1 MAMSSAATTGIGMK
15 RLSLETDGRNNMG
28 NTGRG
33 KRSVFRGNRKL
44 IIKPFKAQPKV
55 PEGFEDEMWLK
66 LKAAIIAVNSQQP
79 ISTSREELYRAVE
92 DLCVNRCGAKLYTR
106 LQEECDVHIAVLVK
120 SLVRLEYDTEA
131 YLERVDEMWQRFCDN
146 QLSIRNIFL
155 CLDRQYV
162 LQNPAL
168 PSLWDMGLYL
178 LRKHL
183 DSVSAVQERIFS
195 GLLCMIERERKGETT
210 DRGTLR
216 SLVRLLQ
223 SVGLYKSPFEE
234 RLIEETENF
243 YGAEGIRYM
252 EQADIPQFLVHVE
265 ERLSEEVDRANALLA
280 RSTRKTLTCAVE
292 SNLLVPHA
300 TAILDRGFDG
310 LMDSNRV
317 NDLQRIYNLFS
328 RIDCLSMLKDK
339 FVAYVKDRGLAI
351 VMDKENDKD
360 MIELLLSLKAKL
372 NEILSVAFM
381 KNEQYAWAHK
391 DTWETFINARS
402 RRTAER
408 LAKYIDI
415 RLRRHKGIS
424 EDDMETVLHQVMVL
438 FKHLSSKDTFDAF
451 YKRELGKRLLLG
463 RSVSFDLEMS
473 MIAKLKAECG
483 PSFTNKLEGM
493 FMDIELTRGLTKEY
507 QEHLDGNKS
516 NEHHFRVSASRNVDV
531 YVQVLATGYWPAYV
545 PVESHLPVVMS
556 DHTECFNSFYCEK
569 YQGRRLSWQPELGHC
584 ILTVNFPRGRK
595 ELAVSQLQ
603 ATVLLMCFSIADV
616 ATLDEIRKATGIRP
630 DLKLKLTLQSLAC
643 GKVHV
648 LSKHPKG
655 RDVNDGDTFTFCKDF
670 TSKFFR
676 IVINTIQLKETVEE
690 NQKTHEAVFRD
701 QQYQMDAVIVRI
713 MKARKQLTHQL
724 LMSEVMHQ
732 LKFPASARD
741 LKRRIESLLERSYME
756 RNADGSGYT
765 YVA

>member
-1 MAMSSAATTGIGMK
+1 MAMSSAATGMGVK
-15 RLSLETDGRNNMG
+15 RLSSETDGHNVG
-28 NTGRG
+28 NTGQGRAPIY
-33 KRSVFRGNRKL
+33 RGNRKL
-44 IIKPFKAQPKV
+44 TIKPFKAQPKV
-55 PEGFEDEMWLK
+55 PEGFEDEMWLN

-92 DLCVNRCGAKLYTR
+92 DLCANKCGAKLYTR
-106 LQEECDVHIAVLVK
+106 LQEECDGHIAVLVK
-120 SLVRLEYDTEA
+120 SLVGLEYDTEA
-131 YLERVDEMWQRFCDN
+131 YLKRVDETWQRFCEN

-183 DSVSAVQERIFS
+183 DSVSEVQGRMIS

-210 DRGTLR
+210 DRGIIR

-223 SVGLYKSPFEE
+223 SVGLYDSPFEG

-243 YGAEGIRYM
+243 YGAEGVRYM

-265 ERLSEEVDRANALLA
+265 ERLAEEVNRTNALLA
-280 RSTRKTLTCAVE
+280 RSTRKALMSAVE
-292 SNLLVPHA
+292 SNLLGPHA
-300 TAILDRGFDG
+300 TAILDRGFDA
-310 LMDSNRV
+310 LMDANRM
-317 NDLQRIYNLFS
+317 NDLQRIYSLFS
-328 RIDCLSMLKDK
+328 CIGCLSMLKDK
-339 FVAYVKDRGLAI
+339 FVAYVRDHGLAI
-351 VMDKENDKD
+351 VMDKENDKE
-360 MIELLLSLKAKL
+360 MIELLLSFKAKL
-372 NEILSVAFM
+372 SEILNVAFM
-381 KNEQYAWAHK
+381 KNEQYTWAHK
-391 DTWETFINARS
+391 DIWETFINVRS

-408 LAKYIDI
+408 LAKYIDVK
-415 RLRRHKGIS
+415 LRRHKGIS
-424 EDDMETVLHQVMVL
+424 EDEMETVLDQIMVL

-463 RSVSFDLEMS
+463 RSASFDLEMS

-493 FMDIELTRGLTKEY
+493 FMDIELTRSLTKDY
-507 QEHLDGNKS
+507 QEHLDEHKS
-516 NEHHFRVSASRNVDV
+516 DDSHFRVSASRNVDV
-531 YVQVLATGYWPAYV
+531 SVQVLTTGYWPAYV
-545 PVESHLPVVMS
+545 PVESHLPAIMS

-569 YQGRRLSWQPELGHC
+569 YHGRRLSWQAELGHC
-584 ILTVNFPRGRK
+584 VLKVNFPKGRK

-603 ATVLLMCFSIADV
+603 ATVLLMCFNSADV
-616 ATLDEIRKATGIRP
+616 ATVEEICAATGIRP

-670 TSKFFR
+670 TSKLFR
-676 IVINTIQLKETVEE
+676 ITINAIQLKETVEE
-690 NQKTHEAVFRD
+690 NQTTHEAVFRD
-701 QQYQMDAVIVRI
+701 QQCQIDAVIVRI
-713 MKARKQLTHQL
+713 MKARKKLSHQL
-724 LMSEVMHQ
+724 LMSEVMNQ
-732 LKFPASARD
+732 LKFPATAPD
-741 LKRRIESLLERSYME
+741 LKRRIESLLERIYIE
-756 RNADGSGYT
+756 RNADGTGYI